1 MRQHLFVLVSPPKSD
16 GRGTSVASIIH
27 FDGDSVEFRK
37 AVSIK
42 HGTDFNPDY
51 RTVYGAGLG
60 DDGEFIVTSQENLY
74 KSHKDINILNCV
86 SNKRAT
92 QIGKVHMIESTTQM
106 KGLFLYIR
114 ALAVMLAS
122 TAKGL
127 GLESIHIYS
136 GNALDQAIEL
146 HSNAECCEEMSFS
159 SVIESKYMASVWKQ
173 ALSTIKTFH
182 LYG

>member
-37 AVSIK
+37 AASIK

-74 KSHKDINILNCV
+74 KSHKDISILNCV

-92 QIGKVHMIESTTQM
+92 QIGKLHRIDSTTQM
-106 KGLFLYIR
+106 RGLFLYVR
-114 ALAVMLAS
+114 AGAVMLTS
-122 TAKGL
+122 MAKHLNVGMI
-127 GLESIHIYS
+127 ES

-146 HSNAECCEEMSFS
+146 HSTSDCCEDMSFLG
-159 SVIESKYMASVWKQ
+159 VIESPYMGMVWLQ
-173 ALSTIKTFH
+173 AISTIKTFKS
-182 LYG
+182 YG